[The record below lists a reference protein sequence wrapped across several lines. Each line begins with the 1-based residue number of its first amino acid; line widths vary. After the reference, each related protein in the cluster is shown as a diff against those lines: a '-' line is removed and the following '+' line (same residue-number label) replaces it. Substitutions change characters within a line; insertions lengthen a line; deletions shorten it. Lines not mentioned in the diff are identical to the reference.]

1 MSILNANLASQLME
15 SLRTTSTQSTKQASL
30 KPGQMVTGKVLKLF
44 PGQKALIQIGNKQMS
59 AQLKAALNLHGQY
72 MFQVESAEDL
82 VHLKVLGDSPAGQG
96 DRSVSSLLS
105 QLGVAYQKDRASLV
119 QQLIKQNIPFSQND
133 LKQSFPLLEK
143 YSASPETKNVLLEMM
158 NKKLPLKESIFLAL
172 RERMG
177 NSPTLTSS
185 LQSLN
190 GVQATNT
197 EATQSI
203 SKSIL
208 SQSSQPFLQQ
218 LTNLMG
224 RSSEVQSQ
232 TTYSLLQ
239 KAQLIP
245 NNQNQLNWSEQAKS
259 WLNSAD
265 VKGATTHLQ
274 NAPLS
279 QTNEETIA
287 RRLVELFQ
295 KQLPISRGNLQQLR
309 TFSQNLTH
317 IIEGTHTS
325 SQKQS
330 QALHQVRQTS
340 TTFQQEGMLNK
351 ISTQLEQQGVTKEA
365 LRNLFSQLQNAQSVE
380 QAKQTVGRLQQVFQA
395 VQDLANSQLTKHES
409 RALLP
414 LLSSVQQ
421 EHSAVLPTGKDYFLT
436 QLKSVMQQSGLNHE
450 HQLIN
455 QQGGVELA
463 KTEHTLKGSI
473 LQGLQDALP
482 AQVSDKLSSILN
494 HLNGMVLSVQ
504 DSDQTL
510 QMNLQLPGNW
520 FGIEQ
525 DLIMDLEGR
534 KNEQDEVDPDY
545 CHILFYLQLES
556 LDETVIDMRIQKRIV
571 QLSLYTD
578 NDQVDNLIKSF
589 KPMLEEGLEKLD
601 YKLSTVRH
609 RSLEAEAKSGEMA
622 PKQRYTS
629 PYSQG
634 GVDFRV

>member
-1 MSILNANLASQLME
+1 MNANLASQVME
-15 SLRTTSTQSTKQASL
+15 SLRTTSTHSTKHASL

-44 PGQKALIQIGNKQMS
+44 PGQKALIQIGNRQMS
-59 AQLKAALNLHGQY
+59 AQLKAALNLHAKY
-72 MFQVESAEDL
+72 MFQVESSEDL

-96 DRSVSSLLS
+96 DKSVSSLLS
-105 QLGVAYQKDRASLV
+105 QLGMAYQKDRASLV

-133 LKQSFPLLEK
+133 LKQAFQLLEK

-185 LQSLN
+185 LQSLH
-190 GVQATNT
+190 GVQTSNT
-197 EATQSI
+197 EANQSI
-203 SKSIL
+203 SNSFL
-208 SQSSQPFLQQ
+208 SQSSQSFTQQ
-218 LTNLMG
+218 LTSLMG
-224 RSSEVQSQ
+224 GSSEGQSQ

-245 NNQNQLNWSEQAKS
+245 NNQNQSNWREQVKN
-259 WLNSAD
+259 WFNSPD
-265 VKGATTHLQ
+265 VKGASTHFQ
-274 NAPLS
+274 SAPLS

-287 RRLVELFQ
+287 KRLVELFQ
-295 KQLPISRGNLQQLR
+295 KQLPISKGNQQQLR
-309 TFSQNLTH
+309 TLSQNLSR
-317 IIEGTHTS
+317 IIEGTNISNEKHL
-325 SQKQS
+325 
-330 QALHQVRQTS
+330 QALRQASITL
-340 TTFQQEGMLNK
+340 QQDGMLNK
-351 ISTQLEQQGVTKEA
+351 ISSQLEQQGVNREA
-365 LRNLFSQLQNAQSVE
+365 VRQFLSQTQNAQTIDEV
-380 QAKQTVGRLQQVFQA
+380 KQTIGRARQVFQA
-395 VQDLANSQLTKHES
+395 VQDIANSQLTKHET
-409 RALLP
+409 RTLLP

-421 EHSAVLPTGKDYFLT
+421 EHAAVLPTGKDYFLT
-436 QLKSVMQQSGLNHE
+436 QLKSTMQQSGLNYE
-450 HQLIN
+450 YQLIN
-455 QQGGVELA
+455 QQDGVELA
-463 KTEHTLKGSI
+463 KTNNTLKGSI

-482 AQVSDKLSSILN
+482 AQVSDKLSSMLH

-571 QLSLYTD
+571 QLSLYTN
-578 NDQVDNLIKSF
+578 NDQAENIIKSF

-609 RSLEAEAKSGEMA
+609 RSLETEAKSSEVA
-622 PKQRYTS
+622 AKQRYSS

>member
-1 MSILNANLASQLME
+1 MLNANLASQVME

-44 PGQKALIQIGNKQMS
+44 PGQKALIQIGNRQMS
-59 AQLKAALNLHGQY
+59 AQLKAALNLHAQY
-72 MFQVESAEDL
+72 MFQVESTEDL

-105 QLGVAYQKDRASLV
+105 QLGMAYQKDRASLV
-119 QQLIKQNIPFSQND
+119 QQLIKQNIPFSPND
-133 LKQSFPLLEK
+133 LKQAFPLLEK

-190 GVQATNT
+190 GVQTLNT
-197 EATQSI
+197 EATQLI

-208 SQSSQPFLQQ
+208 SQSSQSFTQQ
-218 LTNLMG
+218 LTSLMG
-224 RSSEVQSQ
+224 RSSEGQSQ
-232 TTYSLLQ
+232 TTYSLFK

-245 NNQNQLNWSEQAKS
+245 TNQNQANWSEQAKS
-259 WLNSAD
+259 WLNSSV

-279 QTNEETIA
+279 QTHEETIA

-295 KQLPISRGNLQQLR
+295 KQLPISKGNHQQLR
-309 TFSQNLTH
+309 TFSDNLAR
-317 IIEGTHTS
+317 IVEGTQIS
-325 SQKQS
+325 NEKQS
-330 QALHQVRQTS
+330 QSLQQVRKTS
-340 TTFQQEGMLNK
+340 TTLQQGGMLNK
-351 ISTQLEQQGVTKEA
+351 ISSHFEQQGVNKETI
-365 LRNLFSQLQNAQSVE
+365 RNFFSQLQNAQSVD
-380 QAKQTVGRLQQVFQA
+380 QAKQTIGRLQQVFQA
-395 VQDLANSQLTKHES
+395 VQDIANSQLTKHES

-421 EHSAVLPTGKDYFLT
+421 EYPTVLPTGKDYFLT
-436 QLKSVMQQSGLNHE
+436 QLKSMMQQSGLNHE

-463 KTEHTLKGSI
+463 KTENTLKGSI

-534 KNEQDEVDPDY
+534 KNEQDEIDPDY
-545 CHILFYLQLES
+545 CHILFYLQLKS

-578 NDQVDNLIKSF
+578 HDQAENLIKSF

-609 RSLEAEAKSGEMA
+609 RSLETEAKSSEMA
-622 PKQRYTS
+622 AKQRYSS